1 MPGYRSDHNYENIKR
16 EITAIIRELKDPRL
30 KNGFVS
36 IVKISASH
44 DASSCKVFVSALEG
58 IEKAEEAAKI
68 LGSASGYIRKE
79 LGERLRLRYIPNLI
93 FIPSDATE
101 YGINMSKR
109 IDDLL
114 SK

>member
-1 MPGYRSDHNYENIKR
+1 MPSHRAQHNYESIKR

-30 KNGFVS
+30 KSGFVS
-36 IVKISASH
+36 IVKISASN

-58 IEKAEEAAKI
+58 LEKAEEAAKI

-79 LGERLRLRYIPNLI
+79 LGERLKLRYVPNLT
-93 FIPSDATE
+93 FIPTDAVE

-109 IDDLL
+109 IDKLL